1 MVARTLCE
9 VVRTMRYNVRAMR
22 RCVCVYI
29 QLYLCVQ
36 KLRKMF
42 RERQLR
48 QRRNKVEAILQSN
61 QAVANVDTHKRFLN
75 TLYCV

>member
-1 MVARTLCE
+1 
-9 VVRTMRYNVRAMR
+9 
-22 RCVCVYI
+22 
-29 QLYLCVQ
+29 VQ

-48 QRRNKVEAILQSN
+48 QRRNKVEAILHSN
-61 QAVANVDTHKRFLN
+61 QAVANIDTHKRFLN